1 MAHLIP
7 DKTETT
13 MNTNF
18 ARSPAAAATSTGTIA
33 GGIAA
38 LHALAARLLPPSV
51 QLLAAR
57 LGIAAIFFL
66 SGRTKVEGWFT
77 LKDSTIDLFRYEYML
92 PLIPPEIAAPM
103 ATFAEHALPL
113 LLVAGLFTRF
123 AALGLLAMT
132 AVIEI
137 FVYPQ
142 AWPTHLSWAA
152 LLLPLIAQGP
162 GKFSLDYMFK
172 RRP

>member
-1 MAHLIP
+1 MTA
-7 DKTETT
+7 T
-13 MNTNF
+13 F
-18 ARSPAAAATSTGTIA
+18 AALPAAAARLIPTSI
-33 GGIAA
+33 
-38 LHALAARLLPPSV
+38 

-57 LGIAAIFFL
+57 IAVAAIFFL

-92 PLIPPEIAAPM
+92 PLIPPEIAAPL

-113 LLVAGLFTRF
+113 LLVLGFGTRF
-123 AALGLLAMT
+123 AALGLLGMT

-137 FVYPQ
+137 FVYPD

-152 LLLPLIAQGP
+152 LLLPLIAQGA
-162 GKFSLDYMFK
+162 GKFSLDHQFMK
-172 RRP
+172 KGLPQ

>member
-1 MAHLIP
+1 MAHLTP
-7 DKTETT
+7 DYTETS

-18 ARSPAAAATSTGTIA
+18 APSPATARPAAGIVSTR
-33 GGIAA
+33 IAA
-38 LHALAARLLPPSV
+38 LHALAARLLPASV

-152 LLLPLIAQGP
+152 LLLPLIAQGG
-162 GKFSLDYMFK
+162 GKLSLDQLLK
-172 RRP
+172 R

>member
-1 MAHLIP
+1 
-7 DKTETT
+7 
-13 MNTNF
+13 MNTNI
-18 ARSPAAAATSTGTIA
+18 APTNASQTAHAERSAF
-33 GGIAA
+33 AA
-38 LHALAARLLPPSV
+38 LPVLAARLLPPSV

-57 LGIAAIFFL
+57 LAVAAIFFL

-77 LKDSTIDLFRYEYML
+77 LKDSTVDLFRHEYML

-103 ATFAEHALPL
+103 ATLAEHALPL
-113 LLVAGLFTRF
+113 LLVAGLFTRT
-123 AALGLLAMT
+123 AALGLLGMT

-152 LLLPLIAQGP
+152 LLLPLIAQGG
-162 GKFSLDYMFK
+162 GKFSLDQFITRK
-172 RRP
+172 

>member
-1 MAHLIP
+1 
-7 DKTETT
+7 

-18 ARSPAAAATSTGTIA
+18 AQSSRATSHTAGTIS
-33 GGIAA
+33 GRITA
-38 LHALAARLLPPSV
+38 LHVLAARLLPASV

-92 PLIPPEIAAPM
+92 PLVPPEIAAPL

-152 LLLPLIAQGP
+152 LLLPLIAQGA
-162 GKFSLDYMFK
+162 GKFSIDNVLQRGKF
-172 RRP
+172 

>member
-1 MAHLIP
+1 
-7 DKTETT
+7 
-13 MNTNF
+13 MNTEF
-18 ARSPAAAATSTGTIA
+18 ARSTANAGPAGSATASR
-33 GGIAA
+33 IAA
-38 LHALAARLLPPSV
+38 LQALATRLLPPSI

-57 LGIAAIFFL
+57 LAVAAIFFL

-92 PLIPPEIAAPM
+92 PLVPPEIAAPL
-103 ATFAEHALPL
+103 AAFAEHALPI

-123 AALGLLAMT
+123 AALGLLGMT

-137 FVYPQ
+137 FVYPD

-152 LLLPLIAQGP
+152 LLLIAQGP
-162 GKFSLDYMFK
+162 GKFSLEHLLS

>member
-1 MAHLIP
+1 
-7 DKTETT
+7 
-13 MNTNF
+13 MNTH
-18 ARSPAAAATSTGTIA
+18 AATASPAGRAAPSR
-33 GGIAA
+33 IAA
-38 LHALAARLLPPSV
+38 LQALAARLLPASV

-57 LGIAAIFFL
+57 IAVAAIFFL

-92 PLIPPEIAAPM
+92 PLVPPEIAAPM
-103 ATFAEHALPL
+103 AAFAEHALPL
-113 LLVAGLFTRF
+113 LLVAGLFTRL
-123 AALGLLAMT
+123 AALGLLGMT

-152 LLLPLIAQGP
+152 LLLPLLAQGG
-162 GKFSLDYMFK
+162 GKFSFDNLL
-172 RRP
+172 RR

>member
-1 MAHLIP
+1 
-7 DKTETT
+7 
-13 MNTNF
+13 MNTKF
-18 ARSPAAAATSTGTIA
+18 APVHANAASS
-33 GGIAA
+33 
-38 LHALAARLLPPSV
+38 ALAARIATLQALAASLLPASV

-57 LGIAAIFFL
+57 FAVAAIFFL

-77 LKDSTIDLFRYEYML
+77 LKDSTVDLFRYEYML
-92 PLIPPEIAAPM
+92 PLVPPEIAAPM
-103 ATFAEHALPL
+103 AALAEHALPI

-123 AALGLLAMT
+123 AALGLLGMT

-152 LLLPLIAQGP
+152 LLLPLIANG
-162 GKFSLDYMFK
+162 GGTFSIDRMLNRK
-172 RRP
+172 P

>member
-1 MAHLIP
+1 
-7 DKTETT
+7 
-13 MNTNF
+13 
-18 ARSPAAAATSTGTIA
+18 
-33 GGIAA
+33 
-38 LHALAARLLPPSV
+38 
-51 QLLAAR
+51 LLAAR
-57 LGIAAIFFL
+57 LAIAAIFFL

-103 ATFAEHALPL
+103 AAFAEHALPL
-113 LLVAGLFTRF
+113 LLVAGLFTRT
-123 AALGLLAMT
+123 AALGLLGMT

-152 LLLPLIAQGP
+152 LLLPLIAQGA
-162 GKFSLDYMFK
+162 GAFSLDRLLQRRIK
-172 RRP
+172 RYKA

>member
-1 MAHLIP
+1 
-7 DKTETT
+7 

-18 ARSPAAAATSTGTIA
+18 AQSPAAARPATGAISVR
-33 GGIAA
+33 IAA
-38 LHALAARLLPPSV
+38 LHALASRLLPASV

-77 LKDSTIDLFRYEYML
+77 LKDSTLDLFRYEYML
-92 PLIPPEIAAPM
+92 PLAPPEIAAPM

-123 AALGLLAMT
+123 AALGLLVMT

-152 LLLPLIAQGP
+152 LLLPLIAQGA
-162 GKFSLDYMFK
+162 GKFSIDHHLQ
-172 RRP
+172 RRWY

>member
-1 MAHLIP
+1 
-7 DKTETT
+7 

-18 ARSPAAAATSTGTIA
+18 AQSPAAARPAAGAISTS
-33 GGIAA
+33 IAA
-38 LHALAARLLPPSV
+38 LHALAARLLPASV

-77 LKDSTIDLFRYEYML
+77 LKNSTIDLFRYEYML
-92 PLIPPEIAAPM
+92 PLVPPEIAAPL

-113 LLVAGLFTRF
+113 LLIAGLFTRF
-123 AALGLLAMT
+123 AAFGLLVMT

-152 LLLPLIAQGP
+152 LLLPLIAQG
-162 GKFSLDYMFK
+162 GGVLSFDCLVANRI
-172 RRP
+172 RRRT